1 MTAPKN
7 PPSTGKPVPGIPR
20 AFRSVD
26 WDLLSIIG
34 AANVRSDLRAE
45 RARAIAF
52 GILRALSSIC
62 HPEERSD
69 EGSAVAFRP
78 ISGKLDL
85 LASPTF
91 TAKQKKRQPQ
101 ILHYVQDDK
110 RCTQGDLKCD
120 RPGERRLTAL
130 LPPA

>member
-91 TAKQKKRQPQ
+91 AAKQKKGQPQ
-101 ILHYVQDDK
+101 SFME
-110 RCTQGDLKCD
+110 RCSTQGHEKSN
-120 RPGERRLTAL
+120 RGSFPL
-130 LPPA
+130 LRMTNVARKEI